1 MQRKDSAMLMQYTL
15 DTLPTDYEWQ
25 IRDFVR
31 IHWYDAFQHDV
42 NETLH
47 TPFWHPRYFVIAN
60 QRALFSAATAVW
72 KPVEINGTA
81 YKTYGLSSVLTYP
94 AFRGKGY
101 GLQVVEAA
109 TDYIKQ
115 QADAD
120 MAILWTGE
128 NLLGFYGRFGWE
140 RPENLWVM
148 HGPQNDPQLS
158 YGEPMMLFLSER
170 ARQMRPSL
178 IGGTFYFGEYTW

>member
-1 MQRKDSAMLMQYTL
+1 MLMQYTL

-115 QADAD
+115 QADRTWRSCGQAR
-120 MAILWTGE
+120 IC
-128 NLLGFYGRFGWE
+128 LGFMGVLAGKGRKTCG
-140 RPENLWVM
+140 
-148 HGPQNDPQLS
+148 
-158 YGEPMMLFLSER
+158 
-170 ARQMRPSL
+170 
-178 IGGTFYFGEYTW
+178 